1 MDENLSGTEQGNLFS
16 EAGEAPVVKR
26 RMAVKKVKT
35 AKKTTE
41 EDSSDANELPAH
53 PEEGSDFC
61 HRLVYHGRE
70 ICTARTKPFCD
81 RCCLSDICAKA
92 GVEEKK

>member
-41 EDSSDANELPAH
+41 EDSSDANELPQKIPKN
-53 PEEGSDFC
+53 PENLKM
-61 HRLVYHGRE
+61 RIYPWKTLLIGR
-70 ICTARTKPFCD
+70 K
-81 RCCLSDICAKA
+81 LSSTN
-92 GVEEKK
+92 

>member
-35 AKKTTE
+35 AKKTK
-41 EDSSDANELPAH
+41 AA
-53 PEEGSDFC
+53 F
-61 HRLVYHGRE
+61 
-70 ICTARTKPFCD
+70 
-81 RCCLSDICAKA
+81 AKA
-92 GVEEKK
+92 LPSRL